1 MRKVTKVEQPTS
13 GIMKRKRVA
22 AYCRVSKDSE
32 DSLHSLSA
40 QVSYYN
46 SLIQS
51 NPEWEFVGVYFD
63 EGISGTGTRK
73 REEFQRLLMDAEEGK
88 IDIILTK
95 SISRF
100 ARNTVDLLETIRRLK
115 SIGVEVRFERECI
128 NSMSGDGE
136 LMLTILASFAQ
147 AEAEATSQNIKWSI
161 KKGFEQGRAH
171 NFHPTLGYRWN
182 KEKGQLVI
190 VPEEADLVRR
200 IFEMY
205 RDGNSLSQ
213 ITDALN
219 SEGIKPMKAD
229 KYHETTISRIL
240 DNDIYT
246 GNTLMQ
252 KYYVR
257 DPVEGKLKKNRGELP
272 KYYMEDS
279 HEAIIDMTLFEAV
292 QERKKLMQQVLGSE
306 HYEVRAFS
314 RKIICGNCGRKYMR
328 TTSSNNGHT
337 YYYWKCWLQKDS
349 GRKAC
354 SSRCLREDRLEE
366 LFCRLLNMDVFDKA
380 TFREEVDKILV
391 YEDCLE
397 ISYSDGRVEEVRDAK
412 CKSNTC
418 NNK

>member
-1 MRKVTKVEQPTS
+1 MRRVTKVEQPTLAVK
-13 GIMKRKRVA
+13 KRKRVA

-40 QVSYYN
+40 QVSHYN

-51 NPEWEFVGVYFD
+51 NPEWEFAGVYYD

-73 REEFQRLLMDAEEGK
+73 REEFQRLLRDAGEGK

-100 ARNTVDLLETIRRLK
+100 ARNTVDLLETIRRLS
-115 SIGVEVRFERECI
+115 SIGVEVKFEREHI

-182 KEKGQLVI
+182 KEEGRLVI
-190 VPEEADLVRR
+190 VPEEATLVRR

-205 RDGNSLSQ
+205 RDGYSLSQ
-213 ITDALN
+213 ITETLN
-219 SEGIKPMKAD
+219 SEGIKPMRAD
-229 KYHETTISRIL
+229 KYHVTTISRIL

-252 KYYVR
+252 KYYVH
-257 DPVEGKLKKNRGELP
+257 DPVEGKLKKNKGELP

-279 HEAIIDMTLFEAV
+279 HEAIIDMALFKAV
-292 QERKKLMQQVLGSE
+292 QERKKLMQKVLGSE

-314 RKIICGNCGRKYMR
+314 RKIVCGNCGRKYMR
-328 TTSSNNGHT
+328 TKSSNNGHT

-349 GRKAC
+349 GKRAC
-354 SSRCLREDRLEE
+354 PSRCLREDRLEA
-366 LFCRLLNMDVFDKA
+366 LFCRLLNMETFDES
-380 TFREEVDKILV
+380 TFREKVDRILV
-391 YEDCLE
+391 YEGYLE
-397 ISYSDGRVEEVRDAK
+397 VRYSDGRVEEVHDA
-412 CKSNTC
+412 
-418 NNK
+418 

>member
-1 MRKVTKVEQPTS
+1 MRRVTKIEQPTLA
-13 GIMKRKRVA
+13 IKKRKRVA
-22 AYCRVSKDSE
+22 AYCRVSKDND
-32 DSLHSLSA
+32 DSIHSLSA

-46 SLIQS
+46 SLIQR
-51 NPEWEFVGVYFD
+51 NPEWEFAGVYFD

-73 REEFQRLLMDAEEGK
+73 REEFQRLLKDAEEGK

-100 ARNTVDLLETIRRLK
+100 ARNTVDLLETVRHLS
-115 SIGVEVRFERECI
+115 SIGVEVRFEREHI
-128 NSMSGDGE
+128 NSLSGDGE

-161 KKGFEQGRAH
+161 KKGFEQGRPH

-182 KEKGQLVI
+182 REKCQLVV
-190 VPEEADLVRR
+190 VPEEAELVKR

-205 RDGNSLSQ
+205 RDGSSLSQ
-213 ITDALN
+213 ITDALTG
-219 SEGIKPMKAD
+219 EGIKPMKAD
-229 KYHETTISRIL
+229 KYHVTTISRIL
-240 DNDIYT
+240 DNNIYT

-252 KYYVR
+252 KYFVD
-257 DPVEGKLKKNRGELP
+257 DPVEGKLKKNKGELP

-279 HEAIIDMTLFEAV
+279 HEPIIDMALYDAV

-337 YYYWKCWLQKDS
+337 YHYWKCWLQKDG

-354 SSRCLREDRLEE
+354 SSRNFREDWLEE
-366 LFCRLLNMDVFDKA
+366 LFCRLLNMGSFDKA
-380 TFREEVDKILV
+380 IFREAVDRILV
-391 YEDCLE
+391 KDSYLE
-397 ISYSDGRVEEVRDAK
+397 IYYSDGRVEEVHDA
-412 CKSNTC
+412 
-418 NNK
+418 

>member
-1 MRKVTKVEQPTS
+1 MRRVTKVEQPTLAVK
-13 GIMKRKRVA
+13 KRKRVA

-40 QVSYYN
+40 QVSHYN

-51 NPEWEFVGVYFD
+51 NPEWELAGVYYD

-73 REEFQRLLMDAEEGK
+73 REEFQRMLQDAEEGK

-100 ARNTVDLLETIRRLK
+100 ARNTVDLLETIRRLS
-115 SIGVEVRFERECI
+115 SIGVEVRFEREHI

-182 KEKGQLVI
+182 KEEGQLVI
-190 VPEEADLVRR
+190 VPEEATLVRR

-205 RDGNSLSQ
+205 RDGYSLSQ
-213 ITDALN
+213 ITETLN
-219 SEGIKPMKAD
+219 SEGIKPMRAD
-229 KYHETTISRIL
+229 KYHVTTISRIL

-257 DPVEGKLKKNRGELP
+257 DPVEGKLKKNKGELP

-279 HEAIIDMTLFEAV
+279 HEAIIDMALFKAV
-292 QERKKLMQQVLGSE
+292 QERKKLMQKVLGSE

-314 RKIICGNCGRKYMR
+314 RKIVCGNCGRKYMR
-328 TTSSNNGHT
+328 TKSSNNGHT

-349 GRKAC
+349 GKRTC
-354 SSRCLREDRLEE
+354 PSRCLREDRLEA
-366 LFCRLLNMDVFDKA
+366 LFCRLLNMETFDES
-380 TFREEVDKILV
+380 TFREKVDRILV
-391 YEDCLE
+391 YEGYLE
-397 ISYSDGRVEEVRDAK
+397 VRYSDGRVEEVHDA
-412 CKSNTC
+412 
-418 NNK
+418 

>member
-1 MRKVTKVEQPTS
+1 MRKVTKVEKPAL
-13 GIMKRKRVA
+13 GITKRKKVA

-51 NPEWEFVGVYFD
+51 NSEWEFVGVYFD
-63 EGISGTGTRK
+63 EGLSGTGTRK
-73 REEFQRLLMDAEEGK
+73 REEFQRLLSDAEEGK

-100 ARNTVDLLETIRRLK
+100 ARNTVDLLETVRHLR
-115 SIGVEVRFERECI
+115 SIGTEVRFERERI

-147 AEAEATSQNIKWSI
+147 AEVEATSQNIKWSI
-161 KKGFEQGRAH
+161 KKGFEQGRPH
-171 NFHPTLGYRWN
+171 NYHPTLGYRWD
-182 KEKGQLVI
+182 KEKNQLVV
-190 VPEEADLVRR
+190 VPEEAELVKR

-213 ITDALN
+213 ITEALN
-219 SEGIKPMKAD
+219 REGIKPMKAEKFD
-229 KYHETTISRIL
+229 VTTISRIL

-252 KYYVR
+252 KYYVP
-257 DPVEGKLKKNRGELP
+257 DPLEGKLKRNKGELP

-279 HEAIIDMTLFEAV
+279 HEPIIDMALYEAV
-292 QERKKLMQQVLGSE
+292 QERKKRMQQVLGSE
-306 HYEVRAFS
+306 HYEVRTFS

-328 TTSSNNGHT
+328 TRSSNNGHT
-337 YYYWKCWLQKDS
+337 YYYWKCWLQKDG

-354 SSRCLREDRLEE
+354 SSRGLREDRLEA
-366 LFCRLLNMDVFDKA
+366 LFCRLLNMETLDKTVFRKS
-380 TFREEVDKILV
+380 VDKILV
-391 YEDCLE
+391 YESYLE
-397 ISYSDGRVEEVRDAK
+397 IHYSDGRVEEVQDA
-412 CKSNTC
+412 
-418 NNK
+418 